1 MATKI
6 RPHTLAKLK
15 SSRPQRSPLG
25 TSSSGVVHEPPAST
39 VPKPELTRAHFKVH
53 SPQLSRK
60 VMSFVNRRRNK

>member
-15 SSRPQRSPLG
+15 SSQPQRSPLSA
-25 TSSSGVVHEPPAST
+25 SSSGVVHEPHASS

-53 SPQLSRK
+53 TPQISRK
-60 VMSFVNRRRNK
+60 VMSFVTRRRNK